1 MLTLL
6 RDRQFR
12 VFWIA
17 SASSDLGMITYITVH
32 GWLALQISDSPF
44 WVGAT
49 AGMSGLTLTLFA
61 VVGGVLV
68 DRFSRRRLV
77 VAAMAVRASVAIF
90 LAVLILSGD
99 IRLWHVLV
107 AALIDGVL
115 VSVQI
120 PAMMT
125 LTLDIAGRGR
135 LMSATAAR
143 FAAMLVMGMV
153 APLLA
158 GFVVSRFDIGWA
170 YVISAAGYSGGV
182 VAMLTLR
189 PPRPATR
196 PRTSP
201 LQDLRQGVAYVLS
214 TPTVRLLIAMVFVT
228 EVFGWA
234 HETILPVMARD
245 VLNTGALGLG
255 YLLAAGSAGGAVST
269 LFMASRGDVGRKSRF
284 LFIGGFG
291 FGVFLVLFAWSSTL
305 WMSLLLLAA
314 AYACVVI
321 YETTVTTLLQTV
333 VPDDL
338 RGRVVSFQAM
348 MWGVT
353 GLAGFHTGAIAA
365 AIGAPAAIAMGGAVV
380 VVGAVVVLRVSGR
393 FDRVPEV
400 SGVVG

>member
-12 VFWIA
+12 VFWVAIA
-17 SASSDLGMITYITVH
+17 FNDLGMITYFTIH
-32 GWLALQISDSPF
+32 GWLALQVSDSAF

-68 DRFSRRRLV
+68 DRVARRRLV
-77 VAAMAVRASVAIF
+77 VAAMAFRASVAIV

-107 AALIDGVL
+107 AALIEGVL
-115 VSVQI
+115 VAVQL

-135 LMSATAAR
+135 LMTATALR
-143 FAAMLVMGMV
+143 FAAMLTMGIV
-153 APLLA
+153 APLVA

-170 YVISAAGYSGGV
+170 YLIIAAGYSGGIV
-182 VAMLTLR
+182 GMLLLR
-189 PPRPATR
+189 PPRPAPR

-201 LQDLRQGVAYVLS
+201 VQDFKQGVAYVFS
-214 TPTVRLLIAMVFVT
+214 APAVRLLITIIFVS
-228 EVFGWA
+228 EAFGWA
-234 HETILPVMARD
+234 HDTILPVMARD
-245 VLNTGALGLG
+245 VLNAGALGLG
-255 YLLAAGSAGGAVST
+255 YLYAAGSAGGTVST
-269 LFMASRGDVGRKSRF
+269 LLLASMGDIGRKSR
-284 LFIGGFG
+284 LLVASIFG
-291 FGVFLVLFAWSSTL
+291 FGVFLLLFAWSSTL
-305 WMSLLLLAA
+305 PLSLVLIAGV
-314 AYACVVI
+314 YASAVV
-321 YETTVTTLLQTV
+321 YETMVTTLLQTE
-333 VPDDL
+333 VPDEL

-353 GLAGFHTGAIAA
+353 GLSGFHTGAIAG

-380 VVGAVVVLRVSGR
+380 VVSAVWMLKVSGR
-393 FDRVPEV
+393 FDRVPEA
-400 SGVVG
+400 SSANA